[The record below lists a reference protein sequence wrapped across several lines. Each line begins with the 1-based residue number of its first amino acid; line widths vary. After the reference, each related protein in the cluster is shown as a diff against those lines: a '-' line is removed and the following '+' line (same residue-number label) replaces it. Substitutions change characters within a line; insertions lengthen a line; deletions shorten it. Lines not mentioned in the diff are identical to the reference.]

1 MSRFLWITVLCA
13 LSAHAEEPVDKR
25 SASQPGAIEILPR
38 DRGLSTGLTFPADKV
53 PKAWLNRLRSV
64 RGAAGRVLVPTPL
77 PAQAILVTGSTWYS
91 LKWSEGDRHII
102 LMVRYAGFRLP
113 GFDASGRDA
122 ERMVIGRSHGL
133 VSIDATLDGAAVTLD
148 VECREPAQDEACS
161 NDGSVRQRILN
172 LAVVP

>member
-1 MSRFLWITVLCA
+1 MCA
-13 LSAHAEEPVDKR
+13 LSAQAQEPLDKR
-25 SASQPGAIEILPR
+25 AASQPGGVEIMPR
-38 DRGLSTGLTFPADKV
+38 ERGLSTGLTFPADKV
-53 PKAWLNRLRSV
+53 PKAWLKRLRAV
-64 RGAAGRVLVPTPL
+64 RGGAGRVLVPTPL
-77 PAQAILVTGSTWYS
+77 PVDALLVTGPTWYS
-91 LKWSEGDRHII
+91 LKWREGDRHVI

-122 ERMVIGRSHGL
+122 QRMVIGRSHGL